1 MNNILKFKCRFQ
13 LVVKNIDVR
22 YHGEKWGNINYHT
35 FFEKARKLCW
45 YQCINTTENEYW
57 NALKYSESIY
67 WNIYISHDNS
77 DIPDAIFKVQTYFH
91 FLLIVRLF
99 SQFIVTSFQIKKKN
113 KQTSI
118 LVSYGPRWQI
128 HIFCFFSYQ
137 LSKTQEYSVYSE
149 GKSMSKLQQGNPW
162 DFCLK

>member
-99 SQFIVTSFQIKKKN
+99 SQFIVTSFQIKKK
-113 KQTSI
+113 KQTNIHSSI
-118 LVSYGPRWQI
+118 IWSKVTTSYILFFFLSTFQNSG
-128 HIFCFFSYQ
+128 IFS
-137 LSKTQEYSVYSE
+137 
-149 GKSMSKLQQGNPW
+149 LQWRKINV
-162 DFCLK
+162 KVATR